1 MFRDFLGRD
10 AEAEAPSPAG
20 PPVPTRGVPVPAA
33 AGRVLDSAP
42 DGGRLDYQLPDG
54 RPAAFVLGGVFQSG
68 LQVPCRIGRLGGSGG
83 EVSGTYAF
91 CRQGDQWYA
100 MPPVVVSGF

>member
-1 MFRDFLGRD
+1 MGIETRDW
-10 AEAEAPSPAG
+10 ASSQAG
-20 PPVPTRGVPVPAA
+20 PPVAIRGVPVPAA

-42 DGGRLDYQLPDG
+42 TGGRLDYQLPDG

-68 LQVPCRIGRLGGSGG
+68 LQVPCRVGRLGPGGSGG
-83 EVSGTYAF
+83 NVPGTYAF

-100 MPPVVVSGF
+100 MPPVVLSGF